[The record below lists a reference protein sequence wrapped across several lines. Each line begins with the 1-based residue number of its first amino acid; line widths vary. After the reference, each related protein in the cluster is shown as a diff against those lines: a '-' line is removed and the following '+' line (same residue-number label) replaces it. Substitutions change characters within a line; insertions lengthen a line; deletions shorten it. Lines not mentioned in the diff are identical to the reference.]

1 MRHHRRLLLWGTMCT
16 IILSW
21 PGILW
26 AHAVAGMRVF
36 PATMGFD
43 DPGVANEAPLLF
55 NHIKANGVDQ
65 DVLSFG
71 VAKTLTKRF
80 GVSLATDYQW
90 LNQEGAPQQN
100 GWDNLTVGA
109 QYQLFK
115 NGPHEAIGMLALY
128 DAIADTGSGGVGSDY
143 STYSP
148 EFAWGK
154 GLGDLPRAMAYLR
167 PLALTGAVAD
177 AIASDPDVPNVLH
190 WAFSLQY
197 SIPYLQDFV
206 KYMGIKA
213 PFNNMVPIVEFPM
226 QTCLNDACGNQT
238 TGYINPGVI
247 WVGAYG
253 QVGIEAQ
260 IPINRATGRHV
271 GVLAGVDLYWGDL
284 FPRPG
289 RPWF

>member
-1 MRHHRRLLLWGTMCT
+1 MLHQRRLLLRGAMCA

-43 DPGVANEAPLLF
+43 DPGVADEAPLLF
-55 NHIKANGVDQ
+55 NHIKAGGVDQ
-65 DVLSFG
+65 DMLSFG
-71 VAKTLTKRF
+71 VAKTLTKSF
-80 GVSLATDYQW
+80 GISLATDYQW
-90 LNQEGAPQQN
+90 LNQKDAPQQN

-109 QYQLFK
+109 QYQLFR
-115 NGPHEAIGMLALY
+115 NGPHEAIGMLAFY
-128 DAIADTGSGGVGSDY
+128 DAIANTGSGGVGSNY
-143 STYSP
+143 STYTP

-154 GLGDLPRAMAYLR
+154 GFGDLPRSMADLR
-167 PLALTGAVAD
+167 PLALTGMVAD
-177 AIASDPDVPNVLH
+177 SIPSDPTVPNTLN

-226 QTCLNDACGNQT
+226 QTCLDRGCGSQT

-271 GVLAGVDLYWGDL
+271 GVLVGVDLYWGDL